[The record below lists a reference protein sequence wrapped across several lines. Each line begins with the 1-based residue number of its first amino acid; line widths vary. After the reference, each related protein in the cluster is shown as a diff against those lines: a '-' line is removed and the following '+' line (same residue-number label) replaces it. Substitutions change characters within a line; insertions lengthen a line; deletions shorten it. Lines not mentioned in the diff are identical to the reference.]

1 MGHRPSRHLLRKH
14 AHKLARGQVSHQYQA
29 MPTTYEALATIA
41 IAWST
46 AFPATAQ
53 EPVARVFRPLLG
65 NVVDANGN
73 NVAGAEVHLS
83 YSPTGTT
90 SANTTEHQIQ
100 STDNRGRFRFQAQ
113 PCTKQLIWAIGPP
126 NEDGHRFVTGL
137 SRWDWVAP
145 GRPMQLVTNKEIPA
159 SKLTVKGIELWADYA
174 PFKLQLAPGGIA
186 IKGMTVDLDESGS
199 CTLPLLPGGL
209 TTATIIDKYGQP
221 LAEVRIPRGRSATS
235 RAPLNRWEVPLLV
248 VDQQGKPIV
257 DATIRQCI
265 DAQLLSSSGL
275 SPSPPSR
282 HLWREHGKTDENG
295 KLVASI
301 ASRHGVF
308 EEGHWYKILFTAT
321 KDGFNLTH
329 SGSASDKLFFDG
341 KEIKKDKDITELKFT
356 LKKAKPTILRI
367 MKSPEMGFANQPVTL
382 NREIKIVSKKGNSW
396 SNENLIFNLTTDRDG
411 RLQLPALTQSAHGVN
426 VVISGAGITEFIP
439 EPLRRMAPDRAITL
453 HQVRSDSGKE
463 HLIALY
469 KSATVKLQML
479 TQHGS
484 PATSAELTLISR
496 NNENDL
502 DYDGWCTTATVDS
515 AGRVAL
521 QLQPGRWSVIARTKT
536 GIAHLKLELQD
547 NETKQASITLKKM
560 PSMQGRVVD
569 AAGNPAVGA
578 ILNCHRSSVTRA
590 GKRDKVLDA
599 IASRMNWR
607 WINSTVTQADGKFT
621 VTYLDRPG
629 FQYGAY
635 FRHNDKNSSSFD
647 VTANDSPVTIKIK

>member
-14 AHKLARGQVSHQYQA
+14 AHNLARGQLSLQYQTMLTA
-29 MPTTYEALATIA
+29 HEALATIA
-41 IAWST
+41 LAWSI
-46 AFPATAQ
+46 AFSATAQ
-53 EPVARVFRPLLG
+53 EPAARVLRPLLG

-90 SANTTEHQIQ
+90 SASATEHQIQ
-100 STDNRGRFRFQAQ
+100 STDNRGRFRFQAK
-113 PCTKQLIWAIGPP
+113 PCTKQIVWAIGPP
-126 NEDGHRFVTGL
+126 NDDGHQFVTHL
-137 SRWDWVAP
+137 HWVAP
-145 GRPMQLVTNKEIPA
+145 GRPFQLVTGKEIP
-159 SKLTVKGIELWADYA
+159 SSNLTVSGIELWADYA

-199 CTLPLLPGGL
+199 CTLPLLPRGL
-209 TTATIIDKYGQP
+209 TTATIIDKHGQP
-221 LAEVRIPRGRSATS
+221 LTEVRIPRGRSATS
-235 RAPLNRWEVPLLV
+235 RARLKRWEVPLLV
-248 VDQQGKPIV
+248 VDQQGKPIA

-265 DAQLLSSSGL
+265 DAQLLPSRGL

-301 ASRHGVF
+301 ASSQGVF
-308 EEGHWYKILFTAT
+308 EKDHWYKTLFTAT

-356 LKKAKPTILRI
+356 LKKAKPTILRL

-382 NREIKIVSKKGNSW
+382 NRAIKIMSEKGNSW
-396 SNENLIFNLTTDRDG
+396 SSENLIFNLTTDRDG
-411 RLQLPALTQSAHGVN
+411 RLQLPALTQSAPEVI

-439 EPLRRMAPDRAITL
+439 EPLRRMTPDRAITL

-463 HLIALY
+463 HLVALY
-469 KSATVKLQML
+469 KSATVKLHML
-479 TQHGS
+479 TQLGS
-484 PATSAELTLISR
+484 PATGAELTLISR
-496 NNENDL
+496 NKKHRV
-502 DYDGWCTTATVDS
+502 DYDGWCTTTTVDS

-536 GIAHLKLELQD
+536 GIAHLELELQD

-560 PSMQGRVVD
+560 ASMQGRVVD

-578 ILNCHRSSVTRA
+578 MLTCHRSSVTRA
-590 GKRDKVLDA
+590 GKRDKVLDTV
-599 IASRMNWR
+599 ASKMNWR
-607 WINSTVTQADGKFT
+607 WINNTVAQADGKFT
-621 VTYLDRPG
+621 VTYLPRPG
-629 FQYGAY
+629 FKYGAY
-635 FRHNDKNSSSFD
+635 FRHNNKNSKDFE
-647 VTANDSPVTIKIK
+647 VTADDSPVTIKIE